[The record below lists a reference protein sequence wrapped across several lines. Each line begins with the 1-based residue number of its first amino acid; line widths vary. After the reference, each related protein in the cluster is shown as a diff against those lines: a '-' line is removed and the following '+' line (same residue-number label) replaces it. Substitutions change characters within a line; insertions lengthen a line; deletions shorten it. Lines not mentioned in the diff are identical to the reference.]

1 MGNLKVVIPRQTK
14 RLVSL
19 LDRQANIRT
28 WDEDNAYPQRIKDL
42 CNASGVATR
51 CIKRYS
57 RFIVGRGFSDPLTYK
72 QVVDLKGGTADKL
85 IALCAKDF
93 AYYGGFAIHCRFNG
107 MGQIVERKYLNF
119 ADTRLCSDSDKIAF
133 YENWDAQSKIKKFN
147 INEIKRI
154 NLFNP
159 NTVIDEINECKGDTY
174 EEKVQN
180 YNGQVLWYSSE
191 GFGAY
196 PIAPIDSVAEDV
208 ETDFQAKLYKNKN
221 IRTSF
226 TSAGM
231 YIQKGESDSPKDRQA
246 TQDALT
252 EFQGA
257 DAAGNIMLVE
267 VPAGNEPPTFVPFV
281 ANSAEDR
288 RFEYHETSVER
299 SIVKCFAIPPVL
311 AGILEAGKMATSSEL
326 KDAYDIYNSETE
338 PERIIFEEQFSKV
351 LGNPVTIL
359 PLDSSDEIR
368 ANTTDSGAA
377 QVDTTNVAATALNG
391 AQIASL
397 NDIIANITSNIYPSA
412 TGRAIIEASFP
423 FLTPAQIE
431 SIIKPLG
438 NAAAN

>member
-1 MGNLKVVIPRQTK
+1 MSKPKLVIPRQTK
-14 RLVSL
+14 RLVST

-28 WDEDNAYPQRIKDL
+28 WDFDNAYPQRIKDL

-51 CIKRYS
+51 CIKRYT
-57 RFIVGRGFSDPLTYK
+57 RFIVGRGFADPLTFK

-85 IALCAKDF
+85 IAMCAKDY
-93 AYYGGFAIHCRFNG
+93 AYFGGFAIHFRYNG

-133 YENWDAQSKIKKFN
+133 YDNWDAQSQIKKFN
-147 INEIKRI
+147 INDIKRI

-159 NTVIDEINECKGDTY
+159 SSVVDEINECKGDTY
-174 EEKVQN
+174 LEKVQN

-208 ETDFQAKLYKNKN
+208 ETDYQAKLYKNKN

-226 TSAGM
+226 TAAGM
-231 YIQKGESDSPKDRQA
+231 YIQKGESDSPKERQS

-257 DAAGNIMLVE
+257 DSAGNIMLVE
-267 VPAGNEPPTFVPFV
+267 VPAGQEPPEFKQFTVTTG
-281 ANSAEDR
+281 EDR
-288 RFEYHETSVER
+288 RFEYHESSVER
-299 SIVKCFAIPPVL
+299 SIVKCFSIPNVL
-311 AGILEAGKMATSSEL
+311 AGVLEAGKLATSSEL

-338 PERIIFEEQFSKV
+338 PDRIVFEEQFSKA
-351 LGNPVTIL
+351 LGKPVSIL
-359 PLDSSDEIR
+359 PLDSSVE
-368 ANTTDSGAA
+368 AKAA
-377 QVDTTNVAATALNG
+377 TGSDADVPAADVASTALNG

-397 NDIIANITSNIYPSA
+397 NEIIANITTGTYPAA

-423 FLTPAQIE
+423 FLNTTQID
-431 SIIKPLG
+431 SIINPLG
-438 NAAAN
+438 NAPTN

>member
-1 MGNLKVVIPRQTK
+1 MGNLKLVIPRQTK

-57 RFIVGRGFSDPLTYK
+57 RFIVGRGFADPLTYK

-93 AYYGGFAIHCRFNG
+93 AYYGGFAIHFRFNG

-174 EEKVQN
+174 EEQVQN

-267 VPAGNEPPTFVPFV
+267 VPAGNEPPEFKPFNV
-281 ANSAEDR
+281 STAEDR

-311 AGILEAGKMATSSEL
+311 AGVLEAGKMATSSEL

-338 PERIIFEEQFSKV
+338 PERIIFEEQFSKA
-351 LGNPVTIL
+351 LGKPVSIL
-359 PLDSSDEIR
+359 PLDSSAEIR

-397 NDIIANITSNIYPSA
+397 NEIIANITGNIYPAA

-431 SIIKPLG
+431 SMIKPLG

>member
-1 MGNLKVVIPRQTK
+1 MGNLKLVIPRQTK

-57 RFIVGRGFSDPLTYK
+57 RFIVGRGFSDSLTYK

-85 IALCAKDF
+85 IALTAKDF
-93 AYYGGFAIHCRFNG
+93 SYYGGFAIHCRFNG

-133 YENWDAQSKIKKFN
+133 YDNWDAQSKIKKFN

-231 YIQKGESDSPKDRQA
+231 YIQKGESESEKDREK
-246 TQDALT
+246 TQQALT

-257 DAAGNIMLVE
+257 DGAGNIMLVE
-267 VPAGNEPPTFVPFV
+267 VPAGNEPPEFKPFNV
-281 ANSAEDR
+281 STAEDR

-338 PERIIFEEQFSKV
+338 PERIIFEEQFTKA
-351 LGNPVTIL
+351 LGKPVSIL
-359 PLDSSDEIR
+359 PLTINFN
-368 ANTTDSGAA
+368 ATPN
-377 QVDTTNVAATALNG
+377 QVN
-391 AQIASL
+391 
-397 NDIIANITSNIYPSA
+397 
-412 TGRAIIEASFP
+412 
-423 FLTPAQIE
+423 
-431 SIIKPLG
+431 
-438 NAAAN
+438 